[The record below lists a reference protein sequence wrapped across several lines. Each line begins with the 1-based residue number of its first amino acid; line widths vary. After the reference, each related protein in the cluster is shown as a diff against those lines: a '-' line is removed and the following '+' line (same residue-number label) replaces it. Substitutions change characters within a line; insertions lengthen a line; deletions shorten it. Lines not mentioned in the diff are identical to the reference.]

1 MNREEKIMQ
10 RVQEHYDYLQSLGY
24 EVVCVCLQGSQNY
37 GLDEYSDEY
46 MSDIDTKA
54 IVLPP
59 LDDFIAASPPVS
71 TVIIMDNNEHAEV
84 KDIRVMFE
92 MFKKANISYIEL
104 LFTDFK
110 IINPEWAEFIE
121 PLFANREL
129 ISKYNRNQFL
139 RCIAG
144 MAKEKRKALC
154 HPYPNLIEKIEKYGY
169 DGKQLH
175 HCVRLYN
182 FIKRFI
188 YGESLD
194 TCYKIKE
201 PMQHTVLMNYKKQKD
216 AYGGELSKEHAIE
229 ICDYYVAEIGKIK
242 DAALTEKEVLDK
254 DAEKLL
260 SRILL
265 RIIKAKM
272 IKDLK
277 NNFDDGFYGA
287 HEVF

>member
-59 LDDFIAASPPVS
+59 LDDFIAAAPPVS
-71 TVIIMDNNEHAEV
+71 TVVIMDNNEHAEV
-84 KDIRVMFE
+84 KDIRIMFD

-104 LFTDFK
+104 LFTEFK

-144 MAKEKRKALC
+144 MAMEKRKALC
-154 HPYPNLIEKIEKYGY
+154 RPYPNLIEKIEKYEY

-182 FIKRFI
+182 FIERFVN
-188 YGESLD
+188 GESLD
-194 TCYKIKE
+194 TCYKVKA
-201 PMQHTVLMNYKKQKD
+201 PMHNILMNYKKQKD
-216 AYGGELSKEHAIE
+216 AYGNELSQEKAIE
-229 ICDYYVAEIGKIK
+229 ICDFYVAEIGKIK
-242 DAALTEKEVLDK
+242 DAALTEEEVLDK

-265 RIIKAKM
+265 KIIKAKM
-272 IKDLK
+272 IKDLEASR
-277 NNFDDGFYGA
+277 D
-287 HEVF
+287 

>member
-1 MNREEKIMQ
+1 MNREEKIMK

-24 EVVCVCLQGSQNY
+24 EVVCICLQGSQNY

-59 LDDFIAASPPVS
+59 LDDFIAAAPPVS
-71 TVIIMDNNEHAEV
+71 TVVIMDNNEHAEV

-92 MFKKANISYIEL
+92 MFRKANISYIEL
-104 LFTDFK
+104 LFTEFK
-110 IINPEWAEFIE
+110 IVNLEWE
-121 PLFANREL
+121 PYIRDLFDYRAS
-129 ISKYNRNQFL
+129 IAAYHRNQFL

-144 MAKEKRKALC
+144 MAMEKRKALC

-182 FIKRFI
+182 FIERFVN
-188 YGESLD
+188 GESLD
-194 TCYKIKE
+194 TCYKVAA
-201 PMQHTVLMNYKKQKD
+201 PMHNILMNYKKQKD
-216 AYGGELSKEHAIE
+216 AYGQELKVEKAIE
-229 ICDYYVAEIGKIK
+229 LCDYYVAEIGKIK
-242 DAALTEKEVLDK
+242 DAALAEEEVLDK
-254 DAEKLL
+254 DAEELL

-265 RIIKAKM
+265 KIIKAKM
-272 IKDLK
+272 IKDLEAQK
-277 NNFDDGFYGA
+277 DDM
-287 HEVF
+287 E

>member
-54 IVLPP
+54 IVSPP
-59 LDDFIAASPPVS
+59 LDDFIAAAPPVS
-71 TVIIMDNNEHAEV
+71 TVVIMDNNEHAEV
-84 KDIRVMFE
+84 KDIRVMFD

-104 LFTDFK
+104 LFTEFK

-121 PLFANREL
+121 PLFANRDL

-144 MAKEKRKALC
+144 MAMEKRKALC

-182 FIKRFI
+182 FIERFVN
-188 YGESLD
+188 GESLD
-194 TCYKIKE
+194 TCYKVKA
-201 PMQHTVLMNYKKQKD
+201 PMHNILMNYKKQKD
-216 AYGGELSKEHAIE
+216 AYGNELSQEKAIE
-229 ICDYYVAEIGKIK
+229 ICDYYVAEIDKIK
-242 DAALTEKEVLDK
+242 DAALTEEEVLDK

-265 RIIKAKM
+265 KIIKAKM
-272 IKDLK
+272 IKDL
-277 NNFDDGFYGA
+277 
-287 HEVF
+287 EVSHD

>member
-46 MSDIDTKA
+46 MSDIDTKV

-59 LDDFIAASPPVS
+59 LDDFIAAAPPVS
-71 TVIIMDNNEHAEV
+71 TVVIMDNNEHAEV
-84 KDIRVMFE
+84 KDIRVMFD
-92 MFKKANISYIEL
+92 MFKKVNISYIEL
-104 LFTDFK
+104 LFTEFK

-144 MAKEKRKALC
+144 MAMEKRKALC

-182 FIKRFI
+182 FIERFVN
-188 YGESLD
+188 GESLD
-194 TCYKIKE
+194 TCYKVKA
-201 PMQHTVLMNYKKQKD
+201 PMHNILMNYKKQKD
-216 AYGGELSKEHAIE
+216 AYGNELSQEKAIE

-242 DAALTEKEVLDK
+242 DAALTEEEVLDK

-265 RIIKAKM
+265 KIIKAKM
-272 IKDLK
+272 IKDLEASH
-277 NNFDDGFYGA
+277 D
-287 HEVF
+287 

>member
-110 IINPEWAEFIE
+110 IINPEWADFIE

-144 MAKEKRKALC
+144 MAMEKRKALC

-182 FIKRFI
+182 FIERFVN
-188 YGESLD
+188 GESLD
-194 TCYKIKE
+194 TCYKVKA
-201 PMQHTVLMNYKKQKD
+201 PMHNILMNYKKQKD
-216 AYGGELSKEHAIE
+216 AYGNELSQEKAIE

-242 DAALTEKEVLDK
+242 DAALTEEEVLDK

-265 RIIKAKM
+265 KIIKAKM
-272 IKDLK
+272 IKDLEASH
-277 NNFDDGFYGA
+277 D
-287 HEVF
+287 

>member
-59 LDDFIAASPPVS
+59 LDDFIAAAPPVS
-71 TVIIMDNNEHAEV
+71 TVVIMDNNEHAEV
-84 KDIRVMFE
+84 KDIRIMFD

-104 LFTDFK
+104 LFTEFK

-144 MAKEKRKALC
+144 MAMEKRKALC

-182 FIKRFI
+182 FIERFVN
-188 YGESLD
+188 GESLD
-194 TCYKIKE
+194 TCYKVKA
-201 PMQHTVLMNYKKQKD
+201 PMHYILMNYKKQKD
-216 AYGGELSKEHAIE
+216 AYGNELSQEKAIE
-229 ICDYYVAEIGKIK
+229 ICDYYVAEIDKIK
-242 DAALTEKEVLDK
+242 DAALTEEEVLDK

-265 RIIKAKM
+265 KIIKAKM
-272 IKDLK
+272 IKDL
-277 NNFDDGFYGA
+277 
-287 HEVF
+287 EVSHD

>member
-1 MNREEKIMQ
+1 MNREEKIMK
-10 RVQEHYDYLQSLGY
+10 RVQEHYNYLQSLGY

-59 LDDFIAASPPVS
+59 LDDFIAAAPPVS
-71 TVIIMDNNEHAEV
+71 TVVIMDNNEHAEV

-110 IINPEWAEFIE
+110 IINPEWVELIE

-129 ISKYNRNQFL
+129 ISTHHRAQFL

-144 MAKEKRKALC
+144 MAMEKRKALC

-175 HCVRLYN
+175 HCVRLHN
-182 FIKRFI
+182 FITR
-188 YGESLD
+188 YLGGESLD
-194 TCYKIKE
+194 TCYKVGA
-201 PMQHTVLMNYKKQKD
+201 PMHGVLMNYKKQKD
-216 AYGGELSKEHAIE
+216 AYGEPLSCKRAIE
-229 ICDYYVAEIGKIK
+229 ICDHYVKEIG
-242 DAALTEKEVLDK
+242 
-254 DAEKLL
+254 
-260 SRILL
+260 
-265 RIIKAKM
+265 
-272 IKDLK
+272 DLK
-277 NNFDDGFYGA
+277 NAAVADGEFVDPRA
-287 HEVF
+287 REIMNDILLKIMKAKLKKDLEVSAC

>member
-46 MSDIDTKA
+46 VSDIDTKA

-59 LDDFIAASPPVS
+59 LDDFIAAAPPVS
-71 TVIIMDNNEHAEV
+71 TVVIMDNNEHAEV
-84 KDIRVMFE
+84 KDIRIMFD

-104 LFTDFK
+104 LFTEFK

-129 ISKYNRNQFL
+129 VSKYNRNQFL

-144 MAKEKRKALC
+144 MAMEKRKALC

-182 FIKRFI
+182 FIERFVN
-188 YGESLD
+188 GESLD
-194 TCYKIKE
+194 TCYKVKA
-201 PMQHTVLMNYKKQKD
+201 PMHNILMNYKKQKD
-216 AYGGELSKEHAIE
+216 AYGNELSQEKAIE
-229 ICDYYVAEIGKIK
+229 ICDYYVAEIDKIK
-242 DAALTEKEVLDK
+242 DAALTEEEGLDK

-265 RIIKAKM
+265 KIIKAKM
-272 IKDLK
+272 MKDLEA
-277 NNFDDGFYGA
+277 NHD
-287 HEVF
+287 

>member
-59 LDDFIAASPPVS
+59 LDDFIAAAPPVS
-71 TVIIMDNNEHAEV
+71 TVVIMDNNEHAEV

-92 MFKKANISYIEL
+92 MFRKANISYIEL
-104 LFTDFK
+104 LFTEFK
-110 IINPEWAEFIE
+110 IINPEWE
-121 PLFANREL
+121 PYIRDLFDYRAS
-129 ISKYNRNQFL
+129 IAAYHRNQFL

-144 MAKEKRKALC
+144 MAMEKRKALC

-182 FIKRFI
+182 FITRFVN
-188 YGESLD
+188 GESLD
-194 TCYKIKE
+194 TCYKVKA
-201 PMQHTVLMNYKKQKD
+201 PMHYILMNYKKQKD
-216 AYGGELSKEHAIE
+216 VYGDELSKERAIE

-242 DAALTEKEVLDK
+242 DAALTEEEVLDK

-265 RIIKAKM
+265 NIIKAKM
-272 IKDLK
+272 IKDL
-277 NNFDDGFYGA
+277 
-287 HEVF
+287 EVNHD

>member
-1 MNREEKIMQ
+1 MSREERIMK

-71 TVIIMDNNEHAEV
+71 KVVIMDNNEHAEV

-129 ISKYNRNQFL
+129 ISKYNRNQFIK
-139 RCIAG
+139 CIYG
-144 MAKEKRKALC
+144 MVLEKRKALC
-154 HPYPNLIEKIEKYGY
+154 HPYPTIKDKIDKYGY

-175 HCVRLYN
+175 HIARLYE
-182 FIKRFI
+182 FLTRFNN
-188 YGESLD
+188 GESIEN
-194 TCYKIKE
+194 CFKSNNRE
-201 PMQHTVLMNYKKQKD
+201 ELMMYKKQMNADGSVLSAEDAVKIADELVSRITALKD
-216 AYGGELSKEHAIE
+216 YMIDHWHIKVKPAAIE
-229 ICDYYVAEIGKIK
+229 ILDEIKYN
-242 DAALTEKEVLDK
+242 
-254 DAEKLL
+254 
-260 SRILL
+260 
-265 RIIKAKM
+265 IIKEM
-272 IKDLK
+272 LRRELNEK
-277 NNFDDGFYGA
+277 N
-287 HEVF
+287 

>member
-59 LDDFIAASPPVS
+59 LDDFIAAAPPVS
-71 TVIIMDNNEHAEV
+71 TVVIMDNNEHAEV
-84 KDIRVMFE
+84 KDIRVMFD

-104 LFTDFK
+104 LFTEFK

-121 PLFANREL
+121 PLFANRDL

-144 MAKEKRKALC
+144 MAMEKRKALC
-154 HPYPNLIEKIEKYGY
+154 HPYPNLIEKIEKCGY

-182 FIKRFI
+182 FIERFVN
-188 YGESLD
+188 GESLD
-194 TCYKIKE
+194 TCYKVKA
-201 PMQHTVLMNYKKQKD
+201 PMHYILMNYKEQKD
-216 AYGGELSKEHAIE
+216 AYGDELNKERAIK
-229 ICDYYVAEIGKIK
+229 ICDHYVAEIGKIK
-242 DAALTEKEVLDK
+242 DAALTEEEVLDK

-265 RIIKAKM
+265 KIIKAKM
-272 IKDLK
+272 IKDLEASH
-277 NNFDDGFYGA
+277 D
-287 HEVF
+287 

>member
-1 MNREEKIMQ
+1 MSREERIMK

-71 TVIIMDNNEHAEV
+71 KVVIMDNNEHAEV

-129 ISKYNRNQFL
+129 ISNYSRVQFIK
-139 RCIAG
+139 CIYG
-144 MAKEKRKALC
+144 MVLEKRKALC
-154 HPYPNLIEKIEKYGY
+154 HPYPTIKDKIDKYGY

-175 HCVRLYN
+175 HIARLYE
-182 FIKRFI
+182 FLTRFNN
-188 YGESLD
+188 GESIEN
-194 TCYKIKE
+194 CFKSNNRE
-201 PMQHTVLMNYKKQKD
+201 ELMMYKKQMNADGSVLSAEDAVKIADELVSRITALKD
-216 AYGGELSKEHAIE
+216 YMIDHWHIKVKPAAIE
-229 ICDYYVAEIGKIK
+229 ILDEIKYN
-242 DAALTEKEVLDK
+242 
-254 DAEKLL
+254 
-260 SRILL
+260 
-265 RIIKAKM
+265 IIKEM
-272 IKDLK
+272 LRRELNEK
-277 NNFDDGFYGA
+277 N
-287 HEVF
+287 

>member
-1 MNREEKIMQ
+1 MNREEKIMK

-59 LDDFIAASPPVS
+59 LDDFIAAASPVS
-71 TVIIMDNNEHAEV
+71 TVVIMDNNEHAEV
-84 KDIRVMFE
+84 KDIRIMFD

-104 LFTDFK
+104 LYTEFK
-110 IINPEWAEFIE
+110 IINPEWAELIE
-121 PLFANREL
+121 PLFANRER
-129 ISKYNRNQFL
+129 ISSYHRNQFL

-144 MAKEKRKALC
+144 MAMEKRKALC

-182 FIKRFI
+182 FITR
-188 YGESLD
+188 YLGGESLD
-194 TCYKIKE
+194 TCYRVGI
-201 PMQHTVLMNYKKQKD
+201 PMHYVLMNYKKQKD
-216 AYGGELSKEHAIE
+216 AYGEPLSCKRAIE
-229 ICDYYVAEIGKIK
+229 ICDHYVKEITDMKNAAVTDEEILDLDTKKIM
-242 DAALTEKEVLDK
+242 D
-254 DAEKLL
+254 
-260 SRILL
+260 RILL
-265 RIIKAKM
+265 KIIKAKM
-272 IKDLK
+272 IKDLEAQK
-277 NNFDDGFYGA
+277 NV
-287 HEVF
+287 E

>member
-1 MNREEKIMQ
+1 MNREEKIMK

-46 MSDIDTKA
+46 VSDIDTKA

-59 LDDFIAASPPVS
+59 LDDFIAAAPPVS
-71 TVIIMDNNEHAEV
+71 TVVIMDNNEHAEV

-92 MFKKANISYIEL
+92 MFRKANISYIEL
-104 LFTDFK
+104 LFTEFK
-110 IINPEWAEFIE
+110 IINPEWE
-121 PLFANREL
+121 PYIRDLFDYRAS
-129 ISKYNRNQFL
+129 IAAYHRNQFL

-144 MAKEKRKALC
+144 MAMEKRKALC

-182 FIKRFI
+182 FIERFVN
-188 YGESLD
+188 GESLD
-194 TCYKIKE
+194 TCYKVKA
-201 PMQHTVLMNYKKQKD
+201 PMHNILMNYKKQKD
-216 AYGGELSKEHAIE
+216 VYGEELSKERAIE
-229 ICDYYVAEIGKIK
+229 ICDYYVAEIGKMK
-242 DAALTEKEVLDK
+242 DAALTEEEILDK

-265 RIIKAKM
+265 KIIKAKM
-272 IKDLK
+272 IKDLEAQK
-277 NNFDDGFYGA
+277 DDM
-287 HEVF
+287 E

>member
-59 LDDFIAASPPVS
+59 LDNFIAAAPPVS
-71 TVIIMDNNEHAEV
+71 TVVIMDNNEHAEV
-84 KDIRVMFE
+84 KDIRIMFD

-104 LFTDFK
+104 LFTEFK

-129 ISKYNRNQFL
+129 ISKYYRNQFL

-144 MAKEKRKALC
+144 MAMEKRKALC

-182 FIKRFI
+182 FIERFVN
-188 YGESLD
+188 GESLE
-194 TCYKIKE
+194 TCYKVKA
-201 PMQHTVLMNYKKQKD
+201 PMHNILMNYKKQKD
-216 AYGGELSKEHAIE
+216 AYGNELSQEKAIE

-242 DAALTEKEVLDK
+242 DAALIEEEVLDK

-265 RIIKAKM
+265 KIIKAKM
-272 IKDLK
+272 IKDLEASH
-277 NNFDDGFYGA
+277 D
-287 HEVF
+287 

>member
-59 LDDFIAASPPVS
+59 LDDFIAAAPPVS
-71 TVIIMDNNEHAEV
+71 TVVIMDNNEHAEV
-84 KDIRVMFE
+84 KDIRIMFD

-104 LFTDFK
+104 LFTEFK

-144 MAKEKRKALC
+144 MAMEKRKALC

-182 FIKRFI
+182 FIERFVN
-188 YGESLD
+188 GESLD
-194 TCYKIKE
+194 TCYKVKA
-201 PMQHTVLMNYKKQKD
+201 PMHNILMNYKKQKD
-216 AYGGELSKEHAIE
+216 AYGNELSQEKAIE
-229 ICDYYVAEIGKIK
+229 ICDYYVAEIDKIK
-242 DAALTEKEVLDK
+242 DAALTEEEVLDK

-265 RIIKAKM
+265 KIIKAKM
-272 IKDLK
+272 IKDL
-277 NNFDDGFYGA
+277 
-287 HEVF
+287 EVSHD

>member
-1 MNREEKIMQ
+1 MNREERIMK

-59 LDDFIAASPPVS
+59 IDDFIAASSPVS

-92 MFKKANISYIEL
+92 MFKKENISYIEL

-182 FIKRFI
+182 FIERFVN
-188 YGESLD
+188 GESLD

-201 PMQHTVLMNYKKQKD
+201 PMQHTILMNYKKQKD

-265 RIIKAKM
+265 RTIKAKM

-277 NNFDDGFYGA
+277 NNFDDDSYGA
-287 HEVF
+287 HGVF

>member
-59 LDDFIAASPPVS
+59 LDDFIAAAPPVS
-71 TVIIMDNNEHAEV
+71 TVVIMDNNEHAEV
-84 KDIRVMFE
+84 KDIRIMFD

-104 LFTDFK
+104 LFTEFK

-129 ISKYNRNQFL
+129 ISKYYRNQSL

-144 MAKEKRKALC
+144 MAMEKRKALC

-182 FIKRFI
+182 FIERFVN
-188 YGESLD
+188 GESLE
-194 TCYKIKE
+194 TCYKVKA
-201 PMQHTVLMNYKKQKD
+201 PMHNILMNYKKQKD
-216 AYGGELSKEHAIE
+216 AYGNELSQEKAIE

-242 DAALTEKEVLDK
+242 DAALIEEEVLDK

-265 RIIKAKM
+265 KIIKAKM
-272 IKDLK
+272 IKDLEASH
-277 NNFDDGFYGA
+277 D
-287 HEVF
+287 

>member
-59 LDDFIAASPPVS
+59 LDDFIAAAPPVS
-71 TVIIMDNNEHAEV
+71 TVVIMDNNEHAEV
-84 KDIRVMFE
+84 KDIRIMFD

-104 LFTDFK
+104 LFTEFK

-144 MAKEKRKALC
+144 MAMEKRKALC

-182 FIKRFI
+182 FIERFVN
-188 YGESLD
+188 GESLD
-194 TCYKIKE
+194 TCYKVKA
-201 PMQHTVLMNYKKQKD
+201 PMHNILMNYKKQKD
-216 AYGGELSKEHAIE
+216 AYGNELSQEKAIE

-242 DAALTEKEVLDK
+242 DAALTEEEELDK

-265 RIIKAKM
+265 KIIKAKM
-272 IKDLK
+272 IKDLEASR
-277 NNFDDGFYGA
+277 D
-287 HEVF
+287 

>member
-24 EVVCVCLQGSQNY
+24 EVVCICLQGSQNY

-84 KDIRVMFE
+84 KDIRVMFD

-104 LFTDFK
+104 LFTEFK

-144 MAKEKRKALC
+144 MAMEKRKALC

-182 FIKRFI
+182 FITRFVN
-188 YGESLD
+188 GESLD
-194 TCYKIKE
+194 TCYKVKA
-201 PMQHTVLMNYKKQKD
+201 PMHYILMNYKKQKD
-216 AYGGELSKEHAIE
+216 MYGDELNKERAIK

-242 DAALTEKEVLDK
+242 DAVLTEEEVLDK

-260 SRILL
+260 SRIMLK
-265 RIIKAKM
+265 IIKAKM
-272 IKDLK
+272 MKDLEA
-277 NNFDDGFYGA
+277 NHD
-287 HEVF
+287 